1 MTDAEIRISYQY
13 AVNKKEQLEILAQL
27 NACSVNTIIKKLNA
41 MGIKTVEPKKTKH
54 KKKTAPW
61 RSEDVVQLLEL
72 RHQGKSLKDISH
84 EMRRTETAVKSV
96 LCRLDPNTV
105 VQPTAAMLSGLKM
118 WKKQQL
124 LKTR

>member
-1 MTDAEIRISYQY
+1 MTDAEIRISYKY

-27 NACSVNTIIKKLNA
+27 NACSVKTIIKKLNA
-41 MGIKTVEPKKTKH
+41 MGIETVELKKTKH
-54 KKKTAPW
+54 QKKAVRW

-72 RHQGKSLKDISH
+72 WQQGKNLKDISH
-84 EMRRTETAVKSV
+84 ELRRSEAAIKNA
-96 LCRLDPNTV
+96 LNRLNPNTV
-105 VQPTAAMLSGLKM
+105 AQPTATMLSGLKR